1 VSTRYRLLFHQAARK
16 EWDKLPPD
24 IRSRFKTKLAKL
36 LEGSDSPTPAN
47 RLSGAP
53 DLYKIKLRQAGYRL
67 AYKLDQ
73 GELTILV
80 VAVGKRERD
89 SVYRQLHKRV
99 E

>member
-1 VSTRYRLLFHQAARK
+1 MTVRYRLLFHRAARK

-24 IRSRFKTKLAKL
+24 IRSHFKTKLAKL
-36 LEGSDSPTPAN
+36 LGGSESPTPAN

-67 AYKLDQ
+67 AYKLDR
-73 GELTILV
+73 GDLTILV

-89 SVYRQLHKRV
+89 RVYRQLQKRV

>member
-1 VSTRYRLLFHQAARK
+1 MSTRYRLLFHRAARK

-24 IRSRFKTKLAKL
+24 IRSRFKTKLARL
-36 LEGSDSPTPAN
+36 LDGSETPTPAN

-53 DLYKIKLRQAGYRL
+53 DLFKIKLRQAGYRL
-67 AYKLDQ
+67 AYKLDR
-73 GELTILV
+73 GELIIVV

-89 SVYRQLHKRV
+89 RVYRQLRQRL